1 MGVGSMGSHHARV
14 YAELRDAE
22 LVGVHDIDGDR
33 AASVAAQ
40 HGTLAMTT
48 DELLDRAEAVSVA
61 VPTRYHHEVA
71 RKAIDAGVD
80 LLVEKPLAAT
90 VEQGRELLARANR
103 EGVTLQV
110 GHVERFNPAVRTLSD
125 VVPDLDVIG
134 IDARRLG
141 PPVDR
146 DDDASV
152 ALDLML
158 HDLDVALSVVE
169 GDDVEVV
176 AAAGT
181 RTAGA
186 RGNRYVGAT
195 VRFGDVLGTFR
206 ASRVTQRKVR
216 RLSITAEEC
225 TVVADYIDRS
235 VRIFRQSVPE
245 YVQQNGDV
253 RYRHEGIIERPTVE
267 NGEPLKFQLE
277 AFLEAVRTGERP
289 PVTGTDGLR
298 ALALAREIEARA
310 QGRKGEETRTEGDD
324 GKKTPTDGDDGEGSR
339 SEEVSS
345 RGAS

>member
-14 YAELRDAE
+14 YAELQNTE
-22 LVGVHDIDGDR
+22 LVGVHDVDGDR

-40 HGTLAMTT
+40 YGTVALTA
-48 DELLDRAEAVSVA
+48 DELLDRAEAITVA
-61 VPTRYHHEVA
+61 VPTRYHHEIA
-71 RKAIDAGVD
+71 RRAIDAGVD
-80 LLVEKPLAAT
+80 VLVEKPLAAT
-90 VEQGRELLARANR
+90 IEQGRELLARANR

-110 GHVERFNPAVRTLSD
+110 GHVERFNPAVRTLAE
-125 VVPDLDVIG
+125 VVPGLDVIG

-169 GDDVEVV
+169 GDDVEIV
-176 AAAGT
+176 AADGVRADGT
-181 RTAGA
+181 
-186 RGNRYVGAT
+186 RGNRYVSAT

-225 TVVADYIDRS
+225 TVVVDYIDRS

-253 RYRHEGIIERPTVE
+253 RYRHEGVIERPTVE

-277 AFLEAVRTGERP
+277 AFIQAVRTDERP

-298 ALALAREIEARA
+298 ALALACEIEARS
-310 QGRKGEETRTEGDD
+310 GDWKDEETQT
-324 GKKTPTDGDDGEGSR
+324 GE
-339 SEEVSS
+339 VTS

>member
-1 MGVGSMGSHHARV
+1 MSDPIRVGVMGVGSMGSHHARV
-14 YAELRDAE
+14 YAELQDAE
-22 LVGVHDIDGDR
+22 LVGVHDTDGDR
-33 AASVAAQ
+33 AASVAARR
-40 HGTLAMTT
+40 GTVALTS
-48 DELLDRAEAVSVA
+48 EKLLEEAEAVSVA
-61 VPTRYHHEVA
+61 VPTRYHHEVV
-71 RKAIDAGVD
+71 RQAIDAGVD
-80 LLVEKPLAAT
+80 VLVEKPLAAT
-90 VEQGRELLARANR
+90 VDQGRQLLTRANR

-110 GHVERFNPAVRTLSD
+110 GHVERFNPAVRTLTE

-169 GDDVEVV
+169 GDDVDV
-176 AAAGT
+176 AAAVGA
-181 RTAGA
+181 RADGARANGA
-186 RGNRYVGAT
+186 RGNRYVGAML
-195 VRFGDVLGTFR
+195 RFGDVVGTFR

-225 TVVADYIDRS
+225 TVVVDYIDRS

-253 RYRHEGIIERPTVE
+253 RYRHEGVIERPTVE

-277 AFLEAVRTGERP
+277 AFMEAVRTGERP

-310 QGRKGEETRTEGDD
+310 
-324 GKKTPTDGDDGEGSR
+324 DGDGDEEGPT
-339 SEEVSS
+339 EEVTS

>member
-1 MGVGSMGSHHARV
+1 MSDPTRVGVMGVGSMGNHHARV
-14 YAELRDAE
+14 YAELQDAE

-33 AASVAAQ
+33 AASVAAS
-40 HGTLAMTT
+40 HGTVALTA
-48 DELLDRAEAVSVA
+48 DELLDRTEAVSVA

-71 RKAIDAGVD
+71 RRAIDAGVD
-80 LLVEKPLAAT
+80 VLVEKPLAAT

-110 GHVERFNPAVRTLSD
+110 GHVERFNPAVRTLAD
-125 VVPDLDVIG
+125 VVPDLEVIG

-146 DDDASV
+146 DDGASV

-169 GDDVEVV
+169 GDDIEIV
-176 AAAGT
+176 AADGT
-181 RTAGA
+181 RADGA

-195 VRFGDVLGTFR
+195 VRFGDVVGTFR

-225 TVVADYIDRS
+225 TVVVDYIDRS
-235 VRIFRQSVPE
+235 VRIFRQSIPE
-245 YVQQNGDV
+245 YVQQNGEV
-253 RYRHEGIIERPTVE
+253 RYRHEGVIERPTVE

-277 AFLEAVRTGERP
+277 AFLEAVRTEGRP

-298 ALALAREIEARA
+298 ALALAREIESRA
-310 QGRKGEETRTEGDD
+310 DGRDDEERRTW
-324 GKKTPTDGDDGEGSR
+324 GDDGEDPR
-339 SEEVSS
+339 SEEVTSS
-345 RGAS
+345 GAS

>member
-1 MGVGSMGSHHARV
+1 MLAGVNGSVSDHTRVGVIGVGSMGSHHARV
-14 YAELRDAE
+14 YAELHEAE
-22 LVGVHDIDGDR
+22 LVGVHDVDADR
-33 AASVAAQ
+33 AAAVAAR
-40 HGTLAMTT
+40 HGTVALTA
-48 DELLDRAEAVSVA
+48 DELLEEAEAVSVA

-71 RKAIDAGVD
+71 RRAIDAGVD
-80 LLVEKPLAAT
+80 VLVEKPLAAT
-90 VEQGRELLARANR
+90 VEQARRLLAHSNR

-110 GHVERFNPAVRTLSD
+110 GHVERFNPAVRAIAK
-125 VVPDLDVIG
+125 VVPDLDVVG

-146 DDDASV
+146 EDDASV

-169 GDDVEVV
+169 GDDVEIV
-176 AAAGT
+176 AA
-181 RTAGA
+181 AGA

-195 VRFGDVLGTFR
+195 VRFGDVVGTFR

-225 TVVADYIDRS
+225 TVAVDYIDRS

-245 YVQQNGDV
+245 YVQRDGDV
-253 RYRHEGIIERPTVE
+253 RYRHASVIERPTVE

-277 AFLEAVRTGERP
+277 AFLTAVRTGERP

-310 QGRKGEETRTEGDD
+310 DGAEDARTGEVT
-324 GKKTPTDGDDGEGSR
+324 
-339 SEEVSS
+339 S